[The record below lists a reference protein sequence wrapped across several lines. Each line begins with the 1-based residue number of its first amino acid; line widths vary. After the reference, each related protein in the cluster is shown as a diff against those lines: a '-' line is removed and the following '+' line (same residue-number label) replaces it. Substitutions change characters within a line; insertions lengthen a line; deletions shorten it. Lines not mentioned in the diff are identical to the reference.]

1 MKIEFDPLECSSRE
15 ARIILDILVKRFH
28 CTAEVSIEGDFKVF
42 RLLSCALNRKS
53 DLCFLMSDN
62 EELLK

>member
-1 MKIEFDPLECSSRE
+1 MKIEFDPFECSSRE
-15 ARIILDILVKRFH
+15 ARLILDILVKRFH
-28 CTAEVSIEGDFKVF
+28 CKSEVSIEGDFKAF
-42 RLLSCALNRKS
+42 RLLSCTMDRES